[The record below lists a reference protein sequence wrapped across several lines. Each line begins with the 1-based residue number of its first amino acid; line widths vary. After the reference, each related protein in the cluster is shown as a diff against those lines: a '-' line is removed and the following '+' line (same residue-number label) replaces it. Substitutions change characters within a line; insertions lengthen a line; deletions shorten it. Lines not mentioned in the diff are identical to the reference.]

1 MPIINGKRVLGFYL
15 MDSENLRERIEL
27 QKRARFTLKDEERA
41 WENCTLL
48 NLNQNLK
55 GVGIRFH
62 TLKDI
67 KINSIVI
74 IDLSNSGEGES
85 FSMVGIVRWVNKVED
100 DLIGG
105 IELIGN
111 INKLRR
117 ILPESSCS

>member
-1 MPIINGKRVLGFYL
+1 VFFL
-15 MDSENLRERIEL
+15 MDSENLRERIAL

-41 WENCTLL
+41 WESCTLL
-48 NLNQNLK
+48 NINQNLK

-62 TLKDI
+62 TVKDI
-67 KINSIVI
+67 KVNAIVI

-85 FSMVGIVRWVNKVED
+85 FSMVGIVRWVNKVKD

-117 ILPESSCS
+117 ILPEVSSS

>member
-1 MPIINGKRVLGFYL
+1 

-27 QKRARFTLKDEERA
+27 QKRAKFTLKDEERG

-55 GVGIRFH
+55 GLGIRFH

-67 KINSIVI
+67 KVNSIVI
-74 IDLSNSGEGES
+74 IDLSHAAEGES
-85 FSMVGIVRWVNKVED
+85 FSIVGIVRWIYKVED
-100 DLIGG
+100 DLMGG

-111 INKLRR
+111 INKLRK
-117 ILPESSCS
+117 ILPEVSFSRRAKTQYCL

>member
-1 MPIINGKRVLGFYL
+1 
-15 MDSENLRERIEL
+15 MDSENLRERIVL
-27 QKRARFTLKDEERA
+27 RKRAKFTLKDEERG

-62 TLKDI
+62 TVKDI
-67 KINSIVI
+67 KVNAIVI
-74 IDLSNSGEGES
+74 IDLSHAGEGES
-85 FSMVGIVRWVNKVED
+85 FSIVGIVRWIDKVED

-111 INKLRR
+111 INKLRK
-117 ILPESSCS
+117 ILPEVSFG

>member
-1 MPIINGKRVLGFYL
+1 

-27 QKRARFTLKDEERA
+27 RKRARFTLKDEERG

-67 KINSIVI
+67 KVNSIVI
-74 IDLSNSGEGES
+74 IDLSNSGDGES

-100 DLIGG
+100 DLMGG
-105 IELIGN
+105 MELIGN